1 MPRRLGPGPVG
12 RVRAERTNDMTDASG
27 NGGKIEHK
35 PCAAVIL
42 AAGKS
47 TRMVTDL
54 PKVLHEVCGRPMLAY
69 VVDACRG
76 AGIDRIVVVVGY
88 RKDDVIAAFAGEPG
102 LQFVEQTEQKGT
114 GHAVQICREALAD
127 FEGNVIV
134 IAGDMPLVRT
144 ETLTLLRE
152 THDREHSAVTLA
164 TAILEDPTGY
174 GRIVRDAYGNLQGII
189 EHADCTPE
197 QLRIKEVNP
206 SYYCFDKK
214 LLFEALDSIQPN
226 NVKGEYYLTSVLHIL
241 IHRGYRAV
249 AVTAVAAEDAMGVNS
264 RQQLAEVGKIMQ
276 ARIQDRFMT
285 SGVTI
290 VDPPNTW
297 IDARARIGR
306 DTVIHPFTYIHGRVQ
321 IGARC
326 SIGPF
331 AYIRD
336 GTHLADD
343 VVVGVFAE
351 LKNAALGEGSRVRHL
366 TYIGDATIGERV
378 NVGAGTIVANFD
390 GSHVHPTVV
399 DRDVFI
405 GSGSILV
412 APLKLPA
419 GAHVAPGSVIT
430 NDSSGNRDGHHR

>member
-1 MPRRLGPGPVG
+1 MAMQSNG
-12 RVRAERTNDMTDASG
+12 RQR
-27 NGGKIEHK
+27 
-35 PCAAVIL
+35 PCAAVLL

-69 VVDACRG
+69 VVDACRE
-76 AGIDRIVVVVGY
+76 AGVSPVLVVVGY
-88 RKDDVIAAFAGEPG
+88 RQEDVVAAFPQEPD
-102 LQFVEQTEQKGT
+102 LRFVTQAEQKGT
-114 GHAVQICREALAD
+114 GHAVLMCREALEGFD
-127 FEGNVIV
+127 GNVLV
-134 IAGDMPLVRT
+134 LAGDMPLIRS
-144 ETLTLLRE
+144 ETVKLLIQ
-152 THDREHSAVTLA
+152 THEREHAAVTLA
-164 TAILEDPTGY
+164 TTILDDPTGY
-174 GRIVRDAYGNLQGII
+174 GRIVRDAYGNLQGIV

-197 QLRIKEVNP
+197 QRKIKEVNP

-214 LLFEALDSIQPN
+214 LLLAALDEIRPE
-226 NVKGEYYLTSVLHIL
+226 NVKGEYYLTDALRIL
-241 IHRGYRAV
+241 IHQGHRAV
-249 AVTAVAAEDAMGVNS
+249 AVTAVPPQDAMGVNS
-264 RQQLAEVGKIMQ
+264 RQQLADCGKIMQ
-276 ARIQDRFMT
+276 NRIQSTLMNT
-285 SGVTI
+285 GVTI

-306 DTVIHPFTYIHGRVQ
+306 DTVVHPFTYIHGRVQ

-336 GTHLADD
+336 GTRIADD

-351 LKNAALGEGSRVRHL
+351 LKNCSLGEGTRARHL

-390 GSHVHPTVV
+390 GERIQPTVV
-399 DRDVFI
+399 NPDVFL

-412 APLKLPA
+412 APLTVPP
-419 GAHVAPGSVIT
+419 GTRVQPGSVIT
-430 NDSSGNRDGHHR
+430 REAGGNRHGDAV